1 MSILGVESPSGGSV
15 GKPKCTVG
23 SGPSRRRAFACFGGV
38 VVAVFVAGAVW
49 ERYSAPLG
57 QSDVGNAEVAG
68 EAGHGLGPDELVEG
82 PAGQE

>member
-49 ERYSAPLG
+49 ERYFGRGILSGFCPAAIRA
-57 QSDVGNAEVAG
+57 QS
-68 EAGHGLGPDELVEG
+68 PR
-82 PAGQE
+82 